1 MRCASS
7 RVGGEERAAMYA
19 LEVQHLT
26 VSFEGARQAAVEDV
40 SFALEA
46 GQIAMVIGPNG
57 SGKTTLLRA
66 ILGFIPA
73 TGVVRICHHP
83 VRAAFPL
90 IGYVP
95 QHFRFDTTL
104 PLTGRELLR
113 LALRAMV
120 KRTTDMPLAWAMD
133 TFQLTTFVDQPLG
146 TLSGGQLK
154 RLLLARAMLRRPRVL
169 LLDEPEAGVDVG
181 GEQSLYQL
189 LEHLVATEG
198 LMALINSHEL
208 NIVWRVATQVLCLN
222 RRLLGIGPPTQMLT
236 PQTLFHLYG
245 PTAALYQHDHGRPA
259 VNTPLPDSKG

>member
-1 MRCASS
+1 MS
-7 RVGGEERAAMYA
+7 A

-26 VSFEGARQAAVEDV
+26 VAFAGAGQPAVEDV

-57 SGKTTLLRA
+57 AGKTTLLRA
-66 ILGFIPA
+66 ILGFVPA
-73 TGVVRICHHP
+73 TGVVRICNQSLP
-83 VRAAFPL
+83 AAYPL
-90 IGYVP
+90 VGYVP

-113 LALRAMV
+113 LSRRAM
-120 KRTTDMPLAWAMD
+120 TTAMTGASLPWAID
-133 TFQLTTFVDQPLG
+133 TFQLAAFLDQPLG

-208 NIVWRVATQVLCLN
+208 NIVLRVATQVICLN
-222 RRLLGIGPPTQMLT
+222 RQLLGIGSPTQMLT

-245 PTAALYQHDHGRPA
+245 PTAALYQHVHSRP
-259 VNTPLPDSKG
+259 G

>member
-1 MRCASS
+1 
-7 RVGGEERAAMYA
+7 MYA

-26 VSFEGARQAAVEDV
+26 VAFAGAGQAAVEDV

-73 TGVVRICHHP
+73 TGVVRICDHP
-83 VRAAFPL
+83 IPAAYPL
-90 IGYVP
+90 VGYVP

-104 PLTGRELLR
+104 PLTGRELLLLSLR
-113 LALRAMV
+113 VLA
-120 KRTTDMPLAWAMD
+120 KTTTAVPLAWAVE
-133 TFQLTTFVDQPLG
+133 TFQLAAFLDQPLG

-169 LLDEPEAGVDVG
+169 LLDEPEAGIDVG

-189 LEHLVATEG
+189 LENLVATEG

-208 NIVWRVATQVLCLN
+208 NIVLRVATRVICLN
-222 RRLLGIGPPTQMLT
+222 RRLFGIGPPTQMLT

-245 PTAALYQHDHGRPA
+245 STAALYQHNHSGPA
-259 VNTPLPDSKG
+259 